1 MTAGRVL
8 LVEDDAKVRETVR
21 LYLAREGFTALE
33 AVDGRSGLEAVR
45 TRKPDLVVL
54 DVMLPGLDGF
64 SVCREIRTFSAVP
77 VILLTAKTQDE
88 DVRKGLD
95 LGADDYVPKP
105 FSPRTLVARIRAVL
119 RRTRDEA
126 GPAELSLGALRVDR
140 GRHRAEVGGE
150 PVELTP
156 TEFRLLA
163 LLAAAPGRVFSRSQL
178 VERVLGG
185 ESEAT
190 ERTIDAH
197 VMNLRRKLG
206 ARPEAPRV
214 ATVFGVG
221 YRLEAP
227 A

>member
-1 MTAGRVL
+1 MTAGRIL

-33 AVDGRSGLEAVR
+33 AADGPSGLDAVR
-45 TRKPDLVVL
+45 MKKPDLVVL

-77 VILLTAKTQDE
+77 VILLTAKTLDE

-126 GPAELSLGALRVDR
+126 GPAEFSAGALRVDR
-140 GRHRAEVGGE
+140 ARHRAEVAGE
-150 PVELTP
+150 AVELTP
-156 TEFRLLA
+156 TEFRLLV
-163 LLAAAPGRVFSRSQL
+163 LLAASPGRVWSRLQL

-197 VMNLRRKLG
+197 VMNLRRKLAPH
-206 ARPEAPRV
+206 ARAPRV

-221 YRLEAP
+221 YRLEMP
-227 A
+227 

>member
-1 MTAGRVL
+1 MTAGRIL

-21 LYLAREGFTALE
+21 LYLAHEGFTALE
-33 AVDGRSGLEAVR
+33 ATDGPSGLDAVR
-45 TRKPDLVVL
+45 TKRPDLVVL

-64 SVCREIRTFSAVP
+64 SVCREIRRLSAVP

-105 FSPRTLVARIRAVL
+105 FSPRTLVARVRAVL

-140 GRHRAEVGGE
+140 TRHRAEIGGE
-150 PVELTP
+150 AVDLTP

-163 LLAAAPGRVFSRSQL
+163 LLASTPGRVWSRLQL

-197 VMNLRRKLG
+197 VMNLRRKL
-206 ARPEAPRV
+206 APHATSPRV

-221 YRLEAP
+221 YRLETP
-227 A
+227 P

>member
-1 MTAGRVL
+1 MTAGRIL
-8 LVEDDAKVRETVR
+8 LVEDDARVRETVR

-33 AVDGRSGLEAVR
+33 AADGPSGLEAVR
-45 TRKPDLVVL
+45 SKRPDLVVL

-64 SVCREIRTFSAVP
+64 SVCREIRKFSAVP
-77 VILLTAKTQDE
+77 VILLTARTQDE
-88 DVRKGLD
+88 EVRKGLD

-105 FSPRTLVARIRAVL
+105 FSPRTLVARVRAVL
-119 RRTRDEA
+119 RRTREET
-126 GPAELSLGALRVDR
+126 GPAELEAGRLRIDR
-140 GRHRAEVGGE
+140 ARHRAEIAGDAVD
-150 PVELTP
+150 LTP

-178 VERVLGG
+178 VERALGG

-197 VMNLRRKLG
+197 VMNLRRKLAPHG
-206 ARPEAPRV
+206 GAPRV

-221 YRLEAP
+221 YRLETP

>member
-1 MTAGRVL
+1 MTAGRIL

-21 LYLAREGFTALE
+21 LYLAHEGFTALE
-33 AVDGRSGLEAVR
+33 AADGPSGLDAVR
-45 TRKPDLVVL
+45 TKRPDLVVL

-64 SVCREIRTFSAVP
+64 SVCREIRKFSAVP

-105 FSPRTLVARIRAVL
+105 FSPRTLVARVRAVL

-140 GRHRAEVGGE
+140 ARHRAEIGGE
-150 PVELTP
+150 AVDLTP

-163 LLAAAPGRVFSRSQL
+163 LLASTPGRVWSRLQL

-197 VMNLRRKLG
+197 VMNLRRKL
-206 ARPEAPRV
+206 APHAASPRV

-221 YRLEAP
+221 YRLETP
-227 A
+227 P

>member
-1 MTAGRVL
+1 MTAGRIL
-8 LVEDDAKVRETVR
+8 LVEDDARVRETVR

-33 AVDGRSGLEAVR
+33 AADGPSGLEAVR
-45 TRKPDLVVL
+45 SKRPDLVVL

-64 SVCREIRTFSAVP
+64 SVCREIRKFSAVP
-77 VILLTAKTQDE
+77 VILLTARTQDE
-88 DVRKGLD
+88 EVRKGLD

-105 FSPRTLVARIRAVL
+105 FSPRTLVARVRAVL
-119 RRTRDEA
+119 RRTRDET
-126 GPAELSLGALRVDR
+126 GPAEVLAGALRIDR
-140 GRHRAEVGGE
+140 ARHRAEVSGTA
-150 PVELTP
+150 VDLTP

-163 LLAAAPGRVFSRSQL
+163 LLAGSPGRVWSRALL

-197 VMNLRRKLG
+197 VMNLRRKLAPH
-206 ARPEAPRV
+206 ARAPRV

-221 YRLEAP
+221 YRLETP

>member
-1 MTAGRVL
+1 MTAGRIL
-8 LVEDDAKVRETVR
+8 LVEDDARVRETVR

-33 AVDGRSGLEAVR
+33 AADGSSGLEAVR
-45 TRKPDLVVL
+45 TKRPDLVVL

-64 SVCREIRTFSAVP
+64 SVCREIRKFSAVP
-77 VILLTAKTQDE
+77 VILLTARTQDE
-88 DVRKGLD
+88 EIRKGLD

-105 FSPRTLVARIRAVL
+105 FSPRTLVARVRAVL
-119 RRTRDEA
+119 RRTRDET
-126 GPAELSLGALRVDR
+126 GPAEVLAGALRIDR
-140 GRHRAEVGGE
+140 ARHRAEVGGAA
-150 PVELTP
+150 VELTP

-163 LLAAAPGRVFSRSQL
+163 LFAGSPGRVWSRALL

-197 VMNLRRKLG
+197 VMNLRRKLAPH
-206 ARPEAPRV
+206 ARAPRV

-221 YRLEAP
+221 YRLEGP

>member
-1 MTAGRVL
+1 MTAGRIL

-33 AVDGRSGLEAVR
+33 AADGPSGLEAVR
-45 TRKPDLVVL
+45 AKKPDLVVL

-64 SVCREIRTFSAVP
+64 SVCREIRKFSAVP

-105 FSPRTLVARIRAVL
+105 FSPRTLVARVRAVL
-119 RRTRDEA
+119 RRTRDET
-126 GPAELSLGALRVDR
+126 GPAEVSLGALRVDR
-140 GRHRAEVGGE
+140 ARHRAEVGGTA
-150 PVELTP
+150 VELTP

-163 LLAAAPGRVFSRSQL
+163 LLASTPGRVWSRLQL

-197 VMNLRRKLG
+197 VMNLRRKLAPHAG
-206 ARPEAPRV
+206 SPRV

-221 YRLEAP
+221 YRLETSP
-227 A
+227 